1 MYFIII
7 LKNKMGVDNIETA
20 GRLSERDRVIRESK
34 EKEKKL
40 EIDIRRQNTYKKLNF
55 HYDVAD
61 IPADG
66 SSLIKKL
73 KEKFKDDNSREGALL
88 NNPQI
93 QNMLGNILG
102 EHVRE
107 RNKKKEERSKQEELQ
122 QQKT

>member
-34 EKEKKL
+34 AKEKKL
-40 EIDIRRQNTYKKLNF
+40 EIDIRRHDTYKKLNF

-66 SSLIKKL
+66 SSLIKRL
-73 KEKFKDDNSREGALL
+73 KEKFKDDDSRE
-88 NNPQI
+88 
-93 QNMLGNILG
+93 
-102 EHVRE
+102 
-107 RNKKKEERSKQEELQ
+107 
-122 QQKT
+122 